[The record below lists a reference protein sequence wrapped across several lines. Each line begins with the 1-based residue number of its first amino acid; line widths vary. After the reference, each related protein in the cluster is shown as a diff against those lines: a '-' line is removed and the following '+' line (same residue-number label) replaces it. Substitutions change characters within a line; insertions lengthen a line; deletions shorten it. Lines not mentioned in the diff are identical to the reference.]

1 MKIHLTL
8 NHGTVISATLA
19 DHRTAEDFVAML
31 PLTLTL
37 HDLFRREKFGPLPGP
52 VSGRGTREQGYAV
65 GDIVCWTAG
74 PDLAILH
81 RQDGQP
87 LRGGFELLGRLD
99 FGAEHFAVPGA
110 IDVTITLAAPAR
122 TDVTTA
128 GCPAPAAAEGARA
141 TT

>member
-1 MKIHLTL
+1 MKIQLTL
-8 NHGTVISATLA
+8 NNGKVMSATLA
-19 DHRTAEDFVAML
+19 QHRAAEDFVAML

-37 HDLFRREKFGPLPGP
+37 HDLFRREKFGALPGA
-52 VSGRGTREQGYAV
+52 VSGRGTREQAYEV

-87 LRGGFELLGRLD
+87 LRGGFERLGRLD
-99 FGAEHFAVPGA
+99 FGAEAFAEPGPIEVRIA
-110 IDVTITLAAPAR
+110 LTTTDAAGLTP
-122 TDVTTA
+122 A
-128 GCPAPAAAEGARA
+128 GCPAPAAAAGAPA

>member
-1 MKIHLTL
+1 MRIQLTL

-52 VSGRGTREQGYAV
+52 VSGRGAREQAYAV

-99 FGAEHFAVPGA
+99 FGAELFAVPGP
-110 IDVTITLAAPAR
+110 IDVTIALAAPAHAGL
-122 TDVTTA
+122 TTA